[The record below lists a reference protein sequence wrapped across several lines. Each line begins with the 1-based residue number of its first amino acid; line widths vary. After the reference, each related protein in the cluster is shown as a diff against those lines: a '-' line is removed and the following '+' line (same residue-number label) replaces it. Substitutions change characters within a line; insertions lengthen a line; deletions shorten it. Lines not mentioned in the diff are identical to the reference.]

1 MAEQRRQPSMGQHL
15 GTFRENV
22 AKSVPL
28 SNGLAALLMIG
39 LQEIF
44 NHITDCPC
52 NFGVAFGLLTLLGPI
67 FILAVSLAT
76 PIYEACRARRD
87 PDKKTR
93 LAYYSTLTFVAS
105 VSWLSVALLNS
116 EAVCCIQGG
125 FPRDSPCLVERNAAD
140 NVLLYKECISDSWI
154 AGVSVMTIGGILS
167 SIILAFVH
175 GKSGHLDSIKDP
187 NIPMQSI
194 GA

>member
-1 MAEQRRQPSMGQHL
+1 MAKQPRQTTMGQHL
-15 GTFRENV
+15 GTFWEKIE
-22 AKSVPL
+22 KSIPL

-44 NHITDCPC
+44 NQITDCPC
-52 NFGVAFGLLTLLGPI
+52 NFGVPFGWVTIMGPI
-67 FILAVSLAT
+67 VILVVSLLT

-93 LAYYSTLTFVAS
+93 LAYYGALTFVAS
-105 VSWLSVALLNS
+105 MSWVSVALLNS
-116 EAVCCIQGG
+116 EALCCIQGG
-125 FPRDSPCLVERNAAD
+125 FPSDSPCLAGGNATN
-140 NVLLYKECISDSWI
+140 NVLLYEKCISDSWI
-154 AGVSVMTIGGILS
+154 AGATMMTIGGILS
-167 SIILAFVH
+167 SIILTFVH
-175 GKSGHLDSIKDP
+175 IKCGHLDSIKDP